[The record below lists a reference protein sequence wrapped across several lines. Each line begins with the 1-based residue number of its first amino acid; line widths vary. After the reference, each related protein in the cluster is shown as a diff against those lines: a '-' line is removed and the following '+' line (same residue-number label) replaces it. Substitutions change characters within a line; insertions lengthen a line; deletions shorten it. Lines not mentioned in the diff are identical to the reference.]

1 MGDSLTRFGI
11 NQLNHKLKV
20 KKGGIEV
27 TSGNISGSVTSTGSF
42 GRVEAVS
49 ISGDGSAI
57 SSVSVAPWES
67 TSSFYNAVSD
77 IYITG
82 SLYVSGNIT
91 GSYSGYSVGQKYLH
105 VQSSAATTW
114 TISHNFDYQYVNVD
128 VYDGDDQII
137 IPTSITATD
146 SNTITLTFGSA
157 VSGNAIVS
165 TGGQAIDERGKN
177 FIHTQST
184 PSVNWRVTHSIGDQ
198 YPSVTVYD
206 SDDNVIIPEQIS
218 ATDGSKMDI
227 TFTEA
232 VSGNANVSV
241 GGGVPSGTVSG
252 SAQTTAN
259 LPTGTVSGSAQ
270 IASDISGSFTAAS
283 SSFSTRVTTEESNVD
298 ALQTDSGSFSTR
310 VTTEEANV
318 DTLQSTMTSEQTNID
333 NLQTDSGSFST
344 RVTTVEGSGTI
355 QGVGTTDS
363 PTFADLTATGTVT
376 AQEFHTEFVSSSI
389 MYTSGST
396 RFGNTSDDIHQF
408 TGSIHLTNSG
418 SVSGSSDSTGSFGRV
433 EGTVDFGDIVIDD
446 DEIPIAKLVSDA
458 VTVTAGDGLKTGGS
472 VTLGSSVTLDVDVS
486 DFAGTGL
493 TDEGSE
499 NLAVDFSDS
508 TLQTT
513 ISGSFTAASSSLA
526 SRITSDSGSFST
538 RITTAESELGNTLI
552 SGSAQIANDISGS
565 FLAVSSSLA
574 TRVTTEE
581 ANVDT
586 LQSTMTSEQTNI
598 DNLQTDSGSF
608 STRVTKNEATGS
620 SLTTASSSFSTRVTT
635 NEGKATKGFTIA
647 MSVAL

>member
-1 MGDSLTRFGI
+1 
-11 NQLNHKLKV
+11 
-20 KKGGIEV
+20 
-27 TSGNISGSVTSTGSF
+27 
-42 GRVEAVS
+42 
-49 ISGDGSAI
+49 
-57 SSVSVAPWES
+57 
-67 TSSFYNAVSD
+67 
-77 IYITG
+77 
-82 SLYVSGNIT
+82 
-91 GSYSGYSVGQKYLH
+91 
-105 VQSSAATTW
+105 
-114 TISHNFDYQYVNVD
+114 VNVD
-128 VYDGDDQII
+128 VYDGNDQIV

-232 VSGNANVSV
+232 VSGNANISV